1 MPRHSDNKRPF
12 TPKFLLPLLGFLVAI
27 CPAAAMAQ
35 ASACDSLTPAAI
47 GGPMP
52 AKSNDTM
59 VLRWLANANYE
70 ISYRGQVFLFDT
82 YFNRKARNRPVG
94 FTAEQVK
101 KADAIFIG
109 HAHFDHVSDV
119 GPVQH
124 QTGAPVIGA
133 PITIE
138 TALKLGVPSDRT
150 ISVSGGETLKVGG
163 DVEVDVALAHHSQPA
178 AGIQQALADI
188 YKLEYGPDSP
198 QDEEVTRAV
207 RERGTFSPDV
217 LTKGTMAF
225 GLTFPSGF
233 KVIVLDS
240 AGPITEGDRALAQ
253 KLGPVDIAI
262 VAYQAHAVGGR
273 QADETFPLIK
283 LFNPR
288 LYLPSHH
295 DASFGSWLDL
305 GLEPLFE
312 RLRDQ
317 MPQTRFLA
325 PLYRSPICVA
335 TGGADRA
342 KVVSFRY

>member
-1 MPRHSDNKRPF
+1 
-12 TPKFLLPLLGFLVAI
+12 
-27 CPAAAMAQ
+27 MAQ
-35 ASACDSLTPAAI
+35 SGACDSLTPAAI

-52 AKSNDTM
+52 AKNEDTM

-70 ISYRGQVFLFDT
+70 ISYRGQVLLFDT
-82 YFNRKARNRPVG
+82 YFNRKARNRPIG
-94 FTAEQVK
+94 FAAEQVN

-109 HAHFDHVSDV
+109 HAHFDHISDV
-119 GPVQH
+119 GPVQR

-138 TALKLGVPSDRT
+138 TAMKLGVPSEKT
-150 ISVSGGETLKVGG
+150 ISVKGGESLKLG
-163 DVEVDVALAHHSQPA
+163 DLVIDVALAHHSQPA
-178 AGIQQALADI
+178 AGIQQALSEI

-198 QDEEVTRAV
+198 QEEDVTRAV

-225 GLTFPSGF
+225 GVTFPNGF
-233 KVIVLDS
+233 KVVVLDS

-253 KLGPVDIAI
+253 KLSRPDIAI
-262 VAYQAHAVGGR
+262 IAYQAHAVGDR

-283 LFNPR
+283 LFNPQ

-312 RLRDQ
+312 RIRDQ

-335 TGGADRA
+335 TRGADRA